1 MTRYLFAAI
10 GALVLLLSGTG
21 YLLTGAWQDEA
32 QAEAERDSYRL
43 ALADQT
49 AENKRQAGILAQ
61 RERERVAAQQA
72 AQQWQQRW
80 QARLKSDEDCKTWAD
95 RPLPQCVFDQ
105 LFPDASQDRKN
116 VP

>member
-1 MTRYLFAAI
+1 MTRYLLAAI
-10 GALVLLLSGTG
+10 GILALLLTSTG
-21 YLLTGAWQDEA
+21 YLLKSAWQGEA
-32 QAEAERDSYRL
+32 QAKSERDSYRL

-49 AENKRQAGILAQ
+49 AEIKRQAGILAQ

-80 QARLKSDEDCKTWAD
+80 QARLKSDEDCKMWAD

-105 LFPDASQDRKN
+105 LFPNAGKDRKN